1 MSYDPNAGEPAQPQQ
16 PPVPPQYQ
24 PPGAVP
30 PVNQPPA
37 PQQPTYQPQPGQPQ
51 PGYTQPGY
59 TQPGYGAPQPGQ
71 PQAPQQPPYVGY
83 AQQPA
88 YSPQGYPVTSYPGY
102 GAAPGQLPNPGV
114 GGLAIA
120 AIIVSGVAFLSGW
133 IPIVGVVLALVG
145 LVLSILA
152 IRSGRGKVLGIIG
165 TILAGIA
172 LLFGAFMTTMIFVV
186 APWNDTTSSSSDPW
200 SVETPSA
207 APDDGAFDEAEAAAV
222 SGQLIETPCWSYD
235 GPKHFTD
242 NISAEEAGNC
252 YGQLELWGEYDESGN
267 FVPTGYGETAGQITV
282 EPVSSATAAQY
293 SDGADLSATVDAL
306 EKPYL
311 STVGGTISSLH
322 EETTLGGVP
331 ANITR
336 IDSDVAETQMKVVL
350 TTFSPQPYDIGG
362 DQRKLFLISI
372 TTPYSNGEEQLQQ
385 LLDSWEWR

>member
-37 PQQPTYQPQPGQPQ
+37 PQQPTYQPQPG
-51 PGYTQPGY
+51 YTQPGY
-59 TQPGYGAPQPGQ
+59 TQPQPGQ
-71 PQAPQQPPYVGY
+71 PHAPQQPPYVGY
-83 AQQPA
+83 AQQPG

-145 LVLSILA
+145 LVLSIFA

-165 TILAGIA
+165 TILASIA

-186 APWNDTTSSSSDPW
+186 APWNDTSSSSSDPW

-207 APDDGAFDEAEAAAV
+207 APDDTAFDEAEAAAV

-242 NISAEEAGNC
+242 NISADEAGAC
-252 YGQLELWGEYDESGN
+252 YGQLELWGEYDENGN

-293 SDGADLSATVDAL
+293 SDGTDLSATVDAL

-350 TTFSPQPYDIGG
+350 TTFSPQPYDIKG
-362 DQRKLFLISI
+362 DQRQLFLISI

>member
-37 PQQPTYQPQPGQPQ
+37 PQQPTYQPQPG
-51 PGYTQPGY
+51 YTQPGY
-59 TQPGYGAPQPGQ
+59 TQPQPGQ

-83 AQQPA
+83 AQQPG

-145 LVLSILA
+145 LVLSIFA

-165 TILAGIA
+165 TILASIA

-186 APWNDTTSSSSDPW
+186 APWNDTSSSSSDPW
-200 SVETPSA
+200 TVETPSA
-207 APDDGAFDEAEAAAV
+207 APDDTAFDEAEAAAV

-242 NISAEEAGNC
+242 NISADEAGAC

-282 EPVSSATAAQY
+282 EPVSSATAAKY
-293 SDGADLSATVDAL
+293 SDGTDLSATVDAL

-350 TTFSPQPYDIGG
+350 TAFSPQPYDIEG
-362 DQRKLFLISI
+362 DQRRLFLISI

>member
-37 PQQPTYQPQPGQPQ
+37 PQQPTYQPQPG
-51 PGYTQPGY
+51 YTQPGY
-59 TQPGYGAPQPGQ
+59 TQPQPGQ
-71 PQAPQQPPYVGY
+71 PHAPQQPPYVGY
-83 AQQPA
+83 AQQPG

-145 LVLSILA
+145 LVLSIFA

-165 TILAGIA
+165 TILASIA

-186 APWNDTTSSSSDPW
+186 APWNDTSSSSSDPW

-207 APDDGAFDEAEAAAV
+207 APDDTAFDEAEAAAV

-242 NISAEEAGNC
+242 NISADEAGAC

-282 EPVSSATAAQY
+282 EPVSSATAAKY
-293 SDGADLSATVDAL
+293 SDGTDLSATVDAL

-350 TTFSPQPYDIGG
+350 TTFSPQPYDIKG
-362 DQRKLFLISI
+362 DQRQLFLISI